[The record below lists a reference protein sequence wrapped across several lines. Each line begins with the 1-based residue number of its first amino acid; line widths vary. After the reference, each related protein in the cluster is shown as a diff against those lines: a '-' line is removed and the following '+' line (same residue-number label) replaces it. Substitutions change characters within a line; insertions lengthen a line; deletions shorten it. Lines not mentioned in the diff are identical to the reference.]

1 MFVKKSNILFL
12 LHYILTYIMTI
23 ILTKDGIK
31 NTRRIVIDNS
41 LNMSRIVNDNNI
53 LEFHTQGLRLPRF
66 DNTFHQNYN
75 FVDTSQNGAIYLDDS
90 DDKFKF
96 VQNENRVTVDNS
108 NFDNG
113 VSSISLGDNG
123 KSILFNVNGTDKMK
137 MDASGVH
144 LNDGSAFIT
153 HPQDGLITGNIG
165 IEDKIVFYN
174 SNNVETS
181 QMHYDSSAI
190 IFESSNNHFDLKV
203 GSGKIIMTIQDNEI
217 LHINSTGIGHNLNGN
232 LPSNTLDIS
241 GNVSINYTG
250 NSILNNK
257 YLYSKGGIGIGVTC
271 ETGQSLN
278 INNKCIVE
286 TNGDIS
292 FSDLSCNYI
301 RVNDLKPQEL
311 LFDDG
316 NDSSFNITNRLVF
329 STKTNNHNTLFRAT
343 NANNDDA
350 YYFSTYNNNFSL
362 YSNGYHRIFGDSIK
376 MIEYNK
382 ESNES
387 MIIGPTSY
395 DESNLFDLN
404 SNTIGL
410 NWKITDCS
418 FGFKTGGWNS
428 DNYSRSNI
436 GLLTNAKFDTIT
448 HYKSNA
454 FDISSDIIQNKY
466 DNLVMNV
473 TNSTTKKFI
482 FNNDLEISG
491 NLTIN
496 SGVINITRNNVYIY
510 SEFSINSTSN
520 PSIELNKNTVDSG
533 YYLQASK
540 NNEIKV
546 NVSKLGMGVS
556 PDGNNSTSASSDYVL
571 DVSGEVYGLYPVGSV
586 IMLEPTQS
594 VPSGWA
600 LCDGSTLTRNSYV
613 DLSNVIGSKYG
624 GNATTINLPNF
635 NDSMPMGN
643 PDPESGTTFESQSG
657 SNEITENHMPSH
669 THDVNPDDNFDISLN
684 KTNMKFGNTLF
695 TQEIYDGGQEHA
707 NWQSGDTSLNDIMNV
722 ETNNNSQGLKYI
734 TKTSQTC
741 TGRDGNQGNNTVNKN
756 AINTE
761 KGVFKGRTQPFPI
774 HHGITV
780 TNTNNNSGADFIP
793 SYATIKFIIYHGVH

>member
-1 MFVKKSNILFL
+1 
-12 LHYILTYIMTI
+12 MTI

-66 DNTFHQNYN
+66 DNTFHQNYH
-75 FVDTSQNGAIYLDDS
+75 FVDTSRNGVIYLDDS
-90 DDKFKF
+90 DNKFKF
-96 VQNENRVTVDNS
+96 VQNDNRVTVDNS

-113 VSSISLGDNG
+113 VSSISLGDSG
-123 KSILFNVNGTDKMK
+123 KSIIFNRGGTNRMK

-144 LNDGSAFIT
+144 LNEGSAFIT

-165 IEDKIVFYN
+165 IRDKIVFYN

-181 QMHYDSSAI
+181 QMHYDSNAI
-190 IFESSNNHFDLKV
+190 IFESSNNHFDFKV

-217 LHINSTGIGHNLNGN
+217 LHINSTGVGHNLNGN

-271 ETGQSLN
+271 GTGQSLN
-278 INNKCIVE
+278 INNKCIVQ
-286 TNGDIS
+286 TDGDIS

-329 STKTNNHNTLFRAT
+329 STKTNNHNTLFTAT

-395 DESNLFDLN
+395 NESHLYDLN
-404 SNTIGL
+404 SSTNGL

-418 FGFKTGGWNS
+418 FGFKSGGW
-428 DNYSRSNI
+428 DEYRRTNI
-436 GLLTNAKFDTIT
+436 NLFTNVPTDTIT

-454 FDISSDIIQNKY
+454 FDISSGIIQNKY
-466 DNLVMNV
+466 DNLIMNV

-520 PSIELNKNTVDSG
+520 PSIELNKNAVDSG

-600 LCDGSTLTRNSYV
+600 LCDGSTLTPRNSYV

-657 SNEITENHMPSH
+657 SNEITENHMPRHSH
-669 THDVNPDDNFDISLN
+669 VVANDNNFDISLN

-695 TQEIYDGGQEHA
+695 TQETLNLQEHA
-707 NWQSGDTSLNDIMNV
+707 DWSYGNDGESVNGAMNG
-722 ETNNNSQGLKYI
+722 EDNTNGQGLKYI
-734 TKTSQTC
+734 TKT
-741 TGRDGNQGNNTVNKN
+741 DGNCQGDDGSGGSNTIPDG
-756 AINTE
+756 AINTQQ
-761 KGVFKGRTQPFPI
+761 GVFKGRTQWFPI
-774 HHGITV
+774 HHGITD

>member
-1 MFVKKSNILFL
+1 
-12 LHYILTYIMTI
+12 MTI

-66 DNTFHQNYN
+66 DNTFHQNYH
-75 FVDTSQNGAIYLDDS
+75 FVDTSRNGTMYLDDS

-96 VQNENRVTVDNS
+96 IQNANRVTVDNS
-108 NFDNG
+108 SFDNG
-113 VSSISLGDNG
+113 VSSISLGDSG
-123 KSILFNVNGTDKMK
+123 KSILFNLSGTDRMK

-144 LNDGSAFIT
+144 LNSGGPFIT
-153 HPQDGLITGNIG
+153 HPEDGLIAGNIG
-165 IEDKIVFYN
+165 IEDKILFYN

-181 QMHYDSSAI
+181 QMHYDSNAI
-190 IFESSNNHFDLKV
+190 IFESSNNHFDFKV
-203 GSGKIIMTIQDNEI
+203 GSGKIVMTIQNNEI
-217 LHINSTGIGHNLNGN
+217 LHIDSTGIGHNLNGN
-232 LPSNTLDIS
+232 TPSNTFDIS

-250 NSILNNK
+250 SNILNNK
-257 YLYSKGGIGIGVTC
+257 YLYSKGGIGIDVSCG
-271 ETGQSLN
+271 TGESLN

-292 FSDLSCNYI
+292 FNDLSCNYI

-329 STKTNNHNTLFRAT
+329 STKTNNHNTLFTAT
-343 NANNDDA
+343 NANNDDT

-362 YSNGYHRIFGDSIK
+362 YSNKYHRIFGDSKREIYYTS
-376 MIEYNK
+376 I
-382 ESNES
+382 SES
-387 MIIGPTSY
+387 MLLGNTY
-395 DESNLFDLN
+395 DKNNIDDWDLL
-404 SNTIGL
+404 SETTGL

-418 FGFKTGGWNS
+418 FGFKTGGV
-428 DNYSRSNI
+428 DDYSRTNVSLFSNSRY
-436 GLLTNAKFDTIT
+436 NTIT

-454 FDISSDIIQNKY
+454 FDISSGIIQNKY
-466 DNLVMNV
+466 DNLIMNV

-482 FNNDLEISG
+482 FTESLEISG

-510 SEFSINSTSN
+510 SEFSINSASN

-546 NVSKLGMGVS
+546 NVSNLGMGVS
-556 PDGNNSTSASSDYVL
+556 PDGNNSRSASSDYVL

-586 IMLEPTQS
+586 IMLEPSQS

-600 LCDGSTLTRNSYV
+600 LCDGSTLARNSHV
-613 DLSNVIGSKYG
+613 DLSNVIGPNYG
-624 GNATTINLPNF
+624 GDATYINLPNF

-643 PDPESGTTFESQSG
+643 PPTGGTTFESQSG
-657 SNEITENHMPSH
+657 SNKITPNHMPSH
-669 THDVNPDDNFDISLN
+669 NHNVTLDNNFDISLDIS
-684 KTNMKFGNTLF
+684 NMEFGNTLF
-695 TQEIYDGGQEHA
+695 TKELIINQEHA
-707 NWQSGDTSLNDIMNV
+707 SWYSGSENQTIYSKMNV
-722 ETNNNSQGLKYI
+722 EVQRQGLKYP
-734 TKTSQTC
+734 TKTANTI
-741 TGRDGNQGNNTVNKN
+741 TGKDGSGTQNIILRDALT
-756 AINTE
+756 TDR
-761 KGVFKGRTQPFPI
+761 GVFRGQSQQFPI
-774 HHGITV
+774 HDGIQD
-780 TNTNNNSGADFIP
+780 TNTNNNAGADFIP
-793 SYATIKFIIYHGVH
+793 EYATIKFIIYHGVH

>member
-1 MFVKKSNILFL
+1 
-12 LHYILTYIMTI
+12 MTI

-41 LNMSRIVNDNNI
+41 LNMSRIANDNNI

-66 DNTFHQNYN
+66 DNTFHQNYH
-75 FVDTSQNGAIYLDDS
+75 FVDTSRNGVIYLDDS

-96 VQNENRVTVDNS
+96 VQNDNRVTVDNS
-108 NFDNG
+108 SFDNG
-113 VSSISLGDNG
+113 VSSISLGDSG
-123 KSILFNVNGTDKMK
+123 KSILFNLNGTNRMK

-144 LNDGSAFIT
+144 LNQGSAFIT

-181 QMHYDSSAI
+181 QMHYDSNAI
-190 IFESSNNHFDLKV
+190 IFESSNNHFDFKV

-217 LHINSTGIGHNLNGN
+217 LHIDSTGVGHNLNGN
-232 LPSNTLDIS
+232 IPSNTLDIS

-271 ETGQSLN
+271 GSGQSLN

-329 STKTNNHNTLFRAT
+329 STKTNNHNTLFTAT

-362 YSNGYHRIFGDSIK
+362 YSNGYHRIFGDSTK

-395 DESNLFDLN
+395 GDSHLYDLN
-404 SNTIGL
+404 SNTTGL

-418 FGFKTGGWNS
+418 FGFKTAGWNG
-428 DNYSRSNI
+428 YRRTNI
-436 GLLTNAKFDTIT
+436 SLFTNAKTDTIT

-454 FDISSDIIQNKY
+454 FDISSGIIQNKY
-466 DNLVMNV
+466 DNLIMNV

-510 SEFSINSTSN
+510 SEFSINSESD

-533 YYLQASK
+533 YYLHASK
-540 NNEIKV
+540 NNDVKV

-643 PDPESGTTFESQSG
+643 PTSGTTFESQSG

-669 THDVNPDDNFDISLN
+669 NHNVGLDNNFDISLN
-684 KTNMKFGNTLF
+684 KTNMEFGNTLF
-695 TQEIYDGGQEHA
+695 TQEILSSQEHA
-707 NWQSGDTSLNDIMNV
+707 TWNYGNLSESVYNNAMNV
-722 ETNNNSQGLKYI
+722 ENSSNGQGLKYI
-734 TKTSQTC
+734 TKTGGNC
-741 TGRDGNQGNNTVNKN
+741 NGEDGTQSANTIPAGV
-756 AINTE
+756 ISTQQ
-761 KGVFKGRTQPFPI
+761 GVFKGETKQFTI
-774 HHGITV
+774 HDGIEN
-780 TNTNNNSGADFIP
+780 TNANNNSGDDFIP

>member
-1 MFVKKSNILFL
+1 
-12 LHYILTYIMTI
+12 MTI

-41 LNMSRIVNDNNI
+41 LNMSRIANDNNI

-66 DNTFHQNYN
+66 DNTFHQNYH
-75 FVDTSQNGAIYLDDS
+75 FVDTSRNGVIYLDDS
-90 DDKFKF
+90 DNKFKF
-96 VQNENRVTVDNS
+96 VQNDNRVTVDNS
-108 NFDNG
+108 SFDNG
-113 VSSISLGDNG
+113 VSSISLGDSG
-123 KSILFNVNGTDKMK
+123 KSIIFNRDGKNKMK

-144 LNDGSAFIT
+144 LNDGSSDFIT

-181 QMHYDSSAI
+181 QMHYDSNAI
-190 IFESSNNHFDLKV
+190 IFESSNNHFDFKV
-203 GSGKIIMTIQDNEI
+203 GSGKIIMTIQNNEI
-217 LHINSTGIGHNLNGN
+217 LHINSTGVGHNLNGN
-232 LPSNTLDIS
+232 TPSNTLDIS

-250 NSILNNK
+250 SNILNNK
-257 YLYSKGGIGIGVTC
+257 YLYSKGCIGIGVTC
-271 ETGQSLN
+271 GTGQSLN

-329 STKTNNHNTLFRAT
+329 STKTNNHNTLFTAT

-350 YYFSTYNNNFSL
+350 YCFSTYNNNFSL
-362 YSNGYHRIFGDSIK
+362 YSNGYHRIFGDSTK

-387 MIIGPTSY
+387 MIIGPTSFNFSHLY
-395 DESNLFDLN
+395 DLN
-404 SNTIGL
+404 SSTDGL

-418 FGFKTGGWNS
+418 FGFKSGGW
-428 DNYSRSNI
+428 DDAYSRSNI
-436 GLLTNAKFDTIT
+436 SLFTNVITDTIT

-454 FDISSDIIQNKY
+454 FDISSGIIQNKY

-510 SEFSINSTSN
+510 SEFSINSASN

-540 NNEIKV
+540 NNDVKV
-546 NVSKLGMGVS
+546 NVSKFGMGVS
-556 PDGNNSTSASSDYVL
+556 PDGNNSTSASSEYVL
-571 DVSGEVYGLYPVGSV
+571 NVSGEVYGLYPVGSV

-594 VPSGWA
+594 LPSGWA
-600 LCDGSTLTRNSYV
+600 LCDGSELTRNFYV

-624 GNATTINLPNF
+624 GNATTIKLPNF

-643 PDPESGTTFESQSG
+643 PASGTTFESQSG

-669 THDVNPDDNFDISLN
+669 SHEVTLDNNFDISLN
-684 KTNMKFGNTLF
+684 KTNMEFGKTLF
-695 TQEIYDGGQEHA
+695 TQEILSSQEHA
-707 NWQSGDTSLNDIMNV
+707 TWNYGNLSESVYDGAMNV
-722 ETNNNSQGLKYI
+722 EDNANGQGLKYI
-734 TKTSQTC
+734 TATNNNL
-741 TGRDGNQGNNTVNKN
+741 TGQDGNLSANT
-756 AINTE
+756 IPQIISTQQ
-761 KGVFKGRTQPFPI
+761 GVFKGQTKEFPI
-774 HHGITV
+774 HDGIEN
-780 TNTNNNSGADFIP
+780 TNANNNSGDDFIP

>member
-1 MFVKKSNILFL
+1 
-12 LHYILTYIMTI
+12 MTI
-23 ILTKDGIK
+23 ILTQDGIK
-31 NTRRIVIDNS
+31 NTRRIVIDSS

-53 LEFHTQGLRLPRF
+53 LDFHTQGLRLPRF
-66 DNTFHQNYN
+66 DNTSHQNYH
-75 FVDTSQNGAIYLDDS
+75 FVDTSRNGTIYLDDS

-96 VQNENRVTVDNS
+96 IQNANRVTVDNS
-108 NFDNG
+108 SFDNG
-113 VSSISLGDNG
+113 VSSISLGDSG
-123 KSILFNVNGTDKMK
+123 KSILFNLNGTDRMK
-137 MDASGVH
+137 MDNSGVH
-144 LNDGSAFIT
+144 LNSGGTFIT
-153 HPQDGLITGNIG
+153 HSEDGLIAGNIG
-165 IEDKIVFYN
+165 IEDKILFYN

-181 QMHYDSSAI
+181 QIHYDSNAI
-190 IFESSNNHFDLKV
+190 IFESSNNHFDFKV
-203 GSGKIIMTIQDNEI
+203 GSGKIVMITHDNEI

-232 LPSNTLDIS
+232 TPSNTFDIS

-250 NSILNNK
+250 SNILNNK
-257 YLYSKGGIGIGVTC
+257 YLYSKGGIGIGVSC
-271 ETGQSLN
+271 GTGESLN

-292 FSDLSCNYI
+292 FNDLSCNYI

-329 STKTNNHNTLFRAT
+329 STKTNSDTTLFTAT
-343 NANNDDA
+343 NANNDDT

-362 YSNGYHRIFGDSIK
+362 YSNKYHRIFGDSGRAIH
-376 MIEYNK
+376 YDSN
-382 ESNES
+382 NES
-387 MIIGPTSY
+387 MLLGSGY
-395 DESNLFDLN
+395 SSNNIDDWDLL
-404 SNTIGL
+404 SDTTGL

-418 FGFKTGGWNS
+418 FGFKTGGVN
-428 DNYSRSNI
+428 DYSRTNISFFSNSRY
-436 GLLTNAKFDTIT
+436 NTIT

-454 FDISSDIIQNKY
+454 FDISSNIIQNKY

-482 FNNDLEISG
+482 FTDTLEISG

-510 SEFSINSTSN
+510 SEFSINSASN

-546 NVSKLGMGVS
+546 NVSTLGMGVS

-624 GNATTINLPNF
+624 GNATTISLPNF
-635 NDSMPMGN
+635 TDSMPMGN
-643 PDPESGTTFESQSG
+643 PPTGTTFESQSG
-657 SNEITENHMPSH
+657 SNEITPNHMPSH
-669 THDVNPDDNFDISLN
+669 NHNVGLDNNFDIELN
-684 KTNMKFGNTLF
+684 KTNMAFGNTLF
-695 TQEIYDGGQEHA
+695 TRELINNQEHA
-707 NWQSGDTSLNDIMNV
+707 NWNWDGNESLYGAMNQS
-722 ETNNNSQGLKYI
+722 NNQYGLKYV
-734 TKTSQTC
+734 TKTSQNIQ
-741 TGRDGNQGNNTVNKN
+741 GRDGNQGNNTVNSGT
-756 AINTE
+756 ITTGQ
-761 KGVFKGRTQPFPI
+761 GVFRGQSQQFPI
-774 HHGITV
+774 HDGIQDT
-780 TNTNNNSGADFIP
+780 TTNNNAGADFIP
-793 SYATIKFIIYHGVH
+793 EYATIKFIIYHGVH

>member
-1 MFVKKSNILFL
+1 
-12 LHYILTYIMTI
+12 MTI

-53 LEFHTQGLRLPRF
+53 LEFHSQGLRLPRF
-66 DNTFHQNYN
+66 DNTFHQNYH
-75 FVDTSQNGAIYLDDS
+75 FVDTSRNGTIYLDDS

-96 VQNENRVTVDNS
+96 TQNANRVTVDNS
-108 NFDNG
+108 SFDNG
-113 VSSISLGDNG
+113 VSSISLGDIG
-123 KSILFNVNGTDKMK
+123 KSILFNLNGTDRMK

-144 LNDGSAFIT
+144 LNSGGTFIT
-153 HPQDGLITGNIG
+153 HSEDGLIAGNIG
-165 IEDKIVFYN
+165 IEDKILFYN

-181 QMHYDSSAI
+181 QMHYDSNAI
-190 IFESSNNHFDLKV
+190 IFESSNNHFDFKV
-203 GSGKIIMTIQDNEI
+203 GSGKIVMTIQNNEI

-232 LPSNTLDIS
+232 TPSNTFDIS

-250 NSILNNK
+250 SNILNNK
-257 YLYSKGGIGIGVTC
+257 YLYSKGGIGIDVSCG
-271 ETGQSLN
+271 TGESLN

-292 FSDLSCNYI
+292 FNDLSCNYI
-301 RVNDLKPQEL
+301 RVNDLKPLEL

-329 STKTNNHNTLFRAT
+329 STKTNSHTTLFTAT
-343 NANNDDA
+343 NANNDDT

-362 YSNGYHRIFGDSIK
+362 YSNKYHRIFGDSGRAIYYTS
-376 MIEYNK
+376 I
-382 ESNES
+382 NES
-387 MIIGPTSY
+387 MLIGSEYNPNNI
-395 DESNLFDLN
+395 DDWDLL
-404 SNTIGL
+404 SETTGL

-418 FGFKTGGWNS
+418 FGFKTGGVDDYNRTNVSLFSNS
-428 DNYSRSNI
+428 RYN
-436 GLLTNAKFDTIT
+436 TIT

-454 FDISSDIIQNKY
+454 FDISSNIIQNKY

-496 SGVINITRNNVYIY
+496 SDVINITRNNVYIY
-510 SEFSINSTSN
+510 SEFSINSESN
-520 PSIELNKNTVDSG
+520 PSIELNKNTVDNG
-533 YYLQASK
+533 YYFQASK
-540 NNEIKV
+540 NNKIKV
-546 NVSKLGMGVS
+546 NVSNLGMGVS
-556 PDGNNSTSASSDYVL
+556 PDGDNNTFASSDYVL

-600 LCDGSTLTRNSYV
+600 LCDGSTLARNSYV
-613 DLSNVIGSKYG
+613 DLSNVIGPNYG
-624 GNATTINLPNF
+624 GNTTTINLPNF

-643 PDPESGTTFESQSG
+643 PPTGTTFKSQSG
-657 SNEITENHMPSH
+657 SNEITPNHMPSH
-669 THDVNPDDNFDISLN
+669 THNVVSLDNNFDISLN

-695 TQEIYDGGQEHA
+695 TKELINSQEHSGWSPGGNA
-707 NWQSGDTSLNDIMNV
+707 NIYSKMNV
-722 ETNNNSQGLKYI
+722 EGQVQGLKYM
-734 TKTSQTC
+734 TKNNSNIV
-741 TGRDGNQGNNTVNKN
+741 GKDGNQTDDLN
-756 AINTE
+756 AQAITTQQ
-761 KGVFKGRTQPFPI
+761 GVFRGQSQQFPI
-774 HHGITV
+774 HDGIQD
-780 TNTNNNSGADFIP
+780 TNTNNNAGADFIP
-793 SYATIKFIIYHGVH
+793 EYATIKFIIYHGVH

>member
-1 MFVKKSNILFL
+1 
-12 LHYILTYIMTI
+12 MTI

-41 LNMSRIVNDNNI
+41 LNMSRIANDNNI

-75 FVDTSQNGAIYLDDS
+75 FVDTSRNGVIYLDDS
-90 DDKFKF
+90 DNKFKF
-96 VQNENRVTVDNS
+96 VQNDNRVTVDNS
-108 NFDNG
+108 SFDNG
-113 VSSISLGDNG
+113 VSSISLGDSG
-123 KSILFNVNGTDKMK
+123 KSIIFNLNGKNRMK

-144 LNDGSAFIT
+144 LNEGTGTFIT

-181 QMHYDSSAI
+181 QMHYDSNAI
-190 IFESSNNHFDLKV
+190 IFESSNNHFDFKV
-203 GSGKIIMTIQDNEI
+203 GSGKIVMTIQNNEI
-217 LHINSTGIGHNLNGN
+217 LHINSTGVGHNLNGN
-232 LPSNTLDIS
+232 TPSNTLDIS

-257 YLYSKGGIGIGVTC
+257 FLYSKGGIGIGVTC
-271 ETGQSLN
+271 GSGQSLN

-362 YSNGYHRIFGDSIK
+362 YSNGYHRIFGDSTK

-387 MIIGPTSY
+387 MIIGPTSINNPHLY
-395 DESNLFDLN
+395 DLN
-404 SNTIGL
+404 SNTTVS

-418 FGFKTGGWNS
+418 FGFKSGGGWNGYRRTNTS
-428 DNYSRSNI
+428 
-436 GLLTNAKFDTIT
+436 LLTNAKTDTIT

-454 FDISSDIIQNKY
+454 FDISSGIIQNKY

-510 SEFSINSTSN
+510 SEFSINSESN
-520 PSIELNKNTVDSG
+520 PSIEINKNTVDSG

-540 NNEIKV
+540 NNDVKV

-624 GNATTINLPNF
+624 GNATNITLPNF

-643 PDPESGTTFESQSG
+643 NPASGTTFESQSG

-669 THDVNPDDNFDISLN
+669 THGVAYDNNFDISLN
-684 KTNMKFGNTLF
+684 KTNMEFGNTLF
-695 TQEIYDGGQEHA
+695 TQKILENQEHA
-707 NWQSGDTSLNDIMNV
+707 NWNYGNAGESVYNDAMNV
-722 ETNNNSQGLKYI
+722 ESNTGQGLKYI
-734 TKTSQTC
+734 TANNNSNV
-741 TGRDGNQGNNTVNKN
+741 TGEDGTDAANT
-756 AINTE
+756 IPQIISTQQ
-761 KGVFKGRTQPFPI
+761 GVFKGQTKEFPI
-774 HHGITV
+774 HYDISN
-780 TNTNNNSGADFIP
+780 TNANNNSGDDFIP

>member
-1 MFVKKSNILFL
+1 
-12 LHYILTYIMTI
+12 MTI
-23 ILTKDGIK
+23 ILTQDGIK

-53 LEFHTQGLRLPRF
+53 LDFHTQGLRLPRF
-66 DNTFHQNYN
+66 DNTSHQNYH
-75 FVDTSQNGAIYLDDS
+75 FVDTSRNGTIYLDDS
-90 DDKFKF
+90 DNKFKF
-96 VQNENRVTVDNS
+96 IQNANRVTVDNS
-108 NFDNG
+108 SFDNG
-113 VSSISLGDNG
+113 VSSISLGDSG
-123 KSILFNVNGTDKMK
+123 KSILFNLNGTDRMK

-144 LNDGSAFIT
+144 LNSGGTFIT
-153 HPQDGLITGNIG
+153 HPEDGLIAGNIG
-165 IEDKIVFYN
+165 IEDKILFYN

-181 QMHYDSSAI
+181 QMHYDSNAI
-190 IFESSNNHFDLKV
+190 IFESSNNHFDFKV
-203 GSGKIIMTIQDNEI
+203 GSGKIVMTILDNEI

-232 LPSNTLDIS
+232 TPSNTFDIS

-250 NSILNNK
+250 SNILNNK
-257 YLYSKGGIGIGVTC
+257 YLYSKGGIGIGVSC
-271 ETGQSLN
+271 GTGESLN

-292 FSDLSCNYI
+292 FNDLSCNYI

-329 STKTNNHNTLFRAT
+329 STKTNSHTTLFTAT
-343 NANNDDA
+343 NANNDDT

-362 YSNGYHRIFGDSIK
+362 YSNKYHSIFGDSGRAI
-376 MIEYNK
+376 YYDSN
-382 ESNES
+382 NES
-387 MIIGPTSY
+387 MLLGSGYYSDNI
-395 DESNLFDLN
+395 DDWDLL
-404 SNTIGL
+404 SDTTGL

-418 FGFKTGGWNS
+418 FGFKTGGVNS
-428 DNYSRSNI
+428 HNRTNISFFSNSRYN
-436 GLLTNAKFDTIT
+436 TIT

-454 FDISSDIIQNKY
+454 FDISSNIIQNKY

-482 FNNDLEISG
+482 FNKDLEISG

-510 SEFSINSTSN
+510 SEFSINSESN

-586 IMLEPTQS
+586 IMLEPSQS

-600 LCDGSTLTRNSYV
+600 LCDGSTLARNSYV
-613 DLSNVIGSKYG
+613 DLSNVIGPNYG
-624 GNATTINLPNF
+624 GNTTTINLPNF

-643 PDPESGTTFESQSG
+643 PPTGTTFESQSG
-657 SNEITENHMPSH
+657 SNEITPNHMPSH
-669 THDVNPDDNFDISLN
+669 NHNVTLDNNFDISIDKN
-684 KTNMKFGNTLF
+684 NMAFGNTLF
-695 TQEIYDGGQEHA
+695 TKELINNQEHA
-707 NWQSGDTSLNDIMNV
+707 NWKSGTNGQTVHTQMNI
-722 ETNNNSQGLKYI
+722 ESNSNAQGLKYI
-734 TKTSQTC
+734 TKNSSTVVGKDG
-741 TGRDGNQGNNTVNKN
+741 TGTRNIIPSGKITTQQ
-756 AINTE
+756 
-761 KGVFKGRTQPFPI
+761 GVFNGQSQQFPI
-774 HHGITV
+774 HDGIQDT
-780 TNTNNNSGADFIP
+780 TTNNNAGADFIP
-793 SYATIKFIIYHGVH
+793 EYATIKFIIYHGVH

>member
-1 MFVKKSNILFL
+1 
-12 LHYILTYIMTI
+12 MTI

-53 LEFHTQGLRLPRF
+53 LEFHSQGLRLPRF
-66 DNTFHQNYN
+66 DNTSHQDYH
-75 FVDTSQNGAIYLDDS
+75 FVDTSRNGTIYLDDS

-96 VQNENRVTVDNS
+96 IQNANRVTVDNS

-113 VSSISLGDNG
+113 VSSISLGDG
-123 KSILFNVNGTDKMK
+123 GESILFNLNDTDRMK
-137 MDASGVH
+137 IDASGVH
-144 LNDGSAFIT
+144 LNSGGTFIT
-153 HPQDGLITGNIG
+153 HSEDGLIAGNIG
-165 IEDKIVFYN
+165 IEDKILFYN

-181 QMHYDSSAI
+181 QMHYDSNAI
-190 IFESSNNHFDLKV
+190 IFESSNNHFDFKV
-203 GSGKIIMTIQDNEI
+203 GSGKIVLTILDNEI
-217 LHINSTGIGHNLNGN
+217 LHIDSTGIGHNLNGN
-232 LPSNTLDIS
+232 TPSNTFDIS

-250 NSILNNK
+250 SNILNNK
-257 YLYSKGGIGIGVTC
+257 YLYSKGGIGIGVSC
-271 ETGQSLN
+271 GTGESLN

-292 FSDLSCNYI
+292 FNDLSCNYI

-329 STKTNNHNTLFRAT
+329 STKPNCHNTLFTAT
-343 NANNDDA
+343 NAKNNDT

-362 YSNGYHRIFGDSIK
+362 YSNGYTRIFGDSARA
-376 MIEYNK
+376 MHYDSHM
-382 ESNES
+382 ESLLLGS
-387 MIIGPTSY
+387 GY
-395 DESNLFDLN
+395 N
-404 SNTIGL
+404 SNNIDDWDLLSDTTGL

-418 FGFKTGGWNS
+418 FGFKTGGIDDYTRTNISFFSNS
-428 DNYSRSNI
+428 RFN
-436 GLLTNAKFDTIT
+436 TIT

-466 DNLVMNV
+466 DNLVMSV

-482 FNNDLEISG
+482 FNKDLEISG

-496 SGVINITRNNVYIY
+496 SGVINITHNNVYIY
-510 SEFSINSTSN
+510 SEFSINSESN

-546 NVSKLGMGVS
+546 NVSTLGMGVS
-556 PDGNNSTSASSDYVL
+556 PDGNNSRSASSDYVL

-586 IMLEPTQS
+586 IMLEPSQS

-600 LCDGSTLTRNSYV
+600 LCNGSTLIRNSYV
-613 DLSNVIGSKYG
+613 DLSNVIGSNYG

-635 NDSMPMGN
+635 TDSMPMGN
-643 PDPESGTTFESQSG
+643 PPTGTTFESQSG
-657 SNEITENHMPSH
+657 SNEITPNHMPSH
-669 THDVNPDDNFDISLN
+669 NHNVSLDNNFDIELN
-684 KTNMKFGNTLF
+684 KTNMNFGNTLF
-695 TQEIYDGGQEHA
+695 TSEIKNGQEHA
-707 NWQSGDTSLNDIMNV
+707 NWLAGTESNHNMIYEQMNS
-722 ETNNNSQGLKYI
+722 ESNTEGLKYI
-734 TKTSQTC
+734 TINSNQ
-741 TGRDGNQGNNTVNKN
+741 GEGQDGNGTE
-756 AINTE
+756 AIILDACISTQQ
-761 KGVFKGRTQPFPI
+761 GVFRGQSQQFPI
-774 HHGITV
+774 HDGIQD
-780 TNTNNNSGADFIP
+780 TNTNNNAGADFIP
-793 SYATIKFIIYHGVH
+793 EYATIKFIIYHGVH

>member
-1 MFVKKSNILFL
+1 
-12 LHYILTYIMTI
+12 MTI

-53 LEFHTQGLRLPRF
+53 LEFHSQGLRLPRF
-66 DNTFHQNYN
+66 DNTSHQDYH
-75 FVDTSQNGAIYLDDS
+75 FVDTSRNGTIYLDDS

-96 VQNENRVTVDNS
+96 IQNANRVTVDNS
-108 NFDNG
+108 SFDNG
-113 VSSISLGDNG
+113 VSSISLGDIG
-123 KSILFNVNGTDKMK
+123 KSILFNLNGTDRMK

-144 LNDGSAFIT
+144 LNSGGTFIT
-153 HPQDGLITGNIG
+153 HSEDGLIAGNIG
-165 IEDKIVFYN
+165 IEDKILFYN

-181 QMHYDSSAI
+181 QMHYDSNAI
-190 IFESSNNHFDLKV
+190 IFESSNNHFDFKV
-203 GSGKIIMTIQDNEI
+203 GSGKIVMTIQNNEI

-232 LPSNTLDIS
+232 TPSNTFDIS

-250 NSILNNK
+250 SNILNNK
-257 YLYSKGGIGIGVTC
+257 YLYSKGGIGIGVSC
-271 ETGQSLN
+271 GTGESLN

-292 FSDLSCNYI
+292 FNDLSCNYI
-301 RVNDLKPQEL
+301 RVNDLKPLEL

-329 STKTNNHNTLFRAT
+329 STKTNSHTTLFTAT
-343 NANNDDA
+343 NANNDDT

-362 YSNGYHRIFGDSIK
+362 YSNKYHHIFGDSERAI
-376 MIEYNK
+376 YYDSN
-382 ESNES
+382 NES
-387 MIIGPTSY
+387 MLIGNVYNPNNI
-395 DESNLFDLN
+395 DDWDLL
-404 SNTIGL
+404 SETTGL

-418 FGFKTGGWNS
+418 FGFKTGGVN
-428 DNYSRSNI
+428 DYSRTNISFFSNSRY
-436 GLLTNAKFDTIT
+436 NTIT

-454 FDISSDIIQNKY
+454 FDISSNIIQNKY

-482 FNNDLEISG
+482 FTESLEISG

-510 SEFSINSTSN
+510 SEFSINSASN

-556 PDGNNSTSASSDYVL
+556 PDGNNSRSASSDYVL

-613 DLSNVIGSKYG
+613 DLSNVIGPKYG
-624 GNATTINLPNF
+624 GNTTTINLPNF
-635 NDSMPMGN
+635 DDHMPMGN
-643 PDPESGTTFESQSG
+643 PSTGTTFVSESG
-657 SNEITENHMPSH
+657 SNQITPNHMPSH
-669 THDVNPDDNFDISLN
+669 THNVVSLDNNFDISLN
-684 KTNMKFGNTLF
+684 KTNMEFGNTLF
-695 TQEIYDGGQEHA
+695 TKELINSQEHSGWSSGGNA
-707 NWQSGDTSLNDIMNV
+707 NIHSKMNIEGQV
-722 ETNNNSQGLKYI
+722 QGLKYM
-734 TKTSQTC
+734 TKNNSTIVGQ
-741 TGRDGNQGNNTVNKN
+741 DGNGADDLN
-756 AINTE
+756 AQVISTQQ
-761 KGVFKGRTQPFPI
+761 GVFRGQSQQFPI
-774 HHGITV
+774 HDGIQD
-780 TNTNNNSGADFIP
+780 TNTNNNAGADFIP
-793 SYATIKFIIYHGVH
+793 EYATIKFIIYHGVH